1 MPDFHVLITSLG
13 RLVLMFCIRFTF
25 AAEPARTP
33 STAAATTPTTAE
45 SLRIG
50 VLAFRGPERARAEWQ
65 AHADFLE
72 SKLAPRRFVIVP
84 LTLDEF
90 GPAIAQ
96 RRIDLAITNSGHYV
110 ALETSGRISHIAT
123 MRTAGP
129 NGPLDRFGGVAIAR
143 AGRDDLKTYA
153 DLRGKR
159 VAVPDTKGFGGW
171 QVHLR
176 EARNAGVELA
186 RDLGGVLELQNQDK
200 VIESV
205 LDGTADAGFIRS
217 DLIESKVAAGSLDA
231 SRLQIIGARQTAN
244 FPYLHSTQLYP
255 HWPFARLDHVSEELA
270 RDLLIALLDMRPDQ
284 PAARAAGIHGWTL
297 PQNYQSIHDL
307 FLEFRLG
314 PYADLPVELSDV
326 IARYGKP
333 LFLASASIIALL
345 LAALWSIARS
355 NTALR
360 RSRNRLQLAAGVFE
374 HAQEGI
380 LITDPQGDVIE
391 ANDTFLA
398 LTGYARDEVLGRNPR
413 FLSSGEQRPEF
424 YREMWQSLLQSG
436 FWRGELVNRRKD
448 GTLYVQQ
455 TSISAVRDRQGRVLN
470 FIGLSSDIS
479 ALRESQNR
487 LEQMAY
493 FDTLTGLPNRRMLS
507 DRLHQAL
514 AQARRSE
521 KLLAVCYLD
530 LDEFKAINDTW
541 GHAAGDALL
550 VEASRRLLGH
560 VRAGDTVSRLGGDEF
575 VLLLGTLTSF
585 EECETALERIRSAMV
600 RPFVLK
606 EGDARVSC
614 SMGVTLYPMD
624 GADPDMLLRHADQ
637 AMYLA
642 KQGGRNRFTLF
653 DAEHDRIS
661 EMRRESR
668 RAVQDAIA
676 KNQLVLHFQPQ
687 VNMRSGQVVGAEAL
701 IRWQHPER
709 GLLDPG
715 DFMPM
720 VDLVG
725 LHAPLGGWILA
736 NALAQYE
743 TWAAGDRNLKLSVNI
758 AAEQLQADGF
768 VDNLRELLALH
779 PAVAPHNLE
788 LEILETTALNDI
800 AKVSRVIEDC
810 SALGIS
816 FAIDDFGTG
825 YSSLAYLKQLRAETL
840 KIDQSFI
847 RDMLE
852 DPDDLSIVD
861 SIVGLAAAF
870 RRKVIAE
877 GVESIRHGRMLLQ
890 LGCDLAQGYAIA
902 RPMPAEELPAWIAA
916 WQQPPEWRDV
926 PIWPREDLPLLTVEI
941 DHLRWIS
948 QLETAIKSPPGL
960 TDPPPPLDPH
970 ACRFGHWLD
979 MSGRERYGAYSSFQ
993 HVEQAHERVHTLGRE
1008 IDRLARED
1016 RDAARGQ
1023 LPALHA
1029 PRDELLQALACLRE
1043 EVQSGRV

>member
-1 MPDFHVLITSLG
+1 MPDFPVLTTSLR
-13 RLVLMFCIRFTF
+13 RLGLVFCILQQAGPAFAAQPGGAPV
-25 AAEPARTP
+25 AAEP
-33 STAAATTPTTAE
+33 
-45 SLRIG
+45 LRIG

-65 AHADFLE
+65 AHAEFLE
-72 SKLAPRRFVIVP
+72 SKLAPRRFSIVP

-110 ALETSGRISHIAT
+110 ALESGGRISHIAT

-129 NGPLDRFGGVAIAR
+129 QGPVGRFGGVAIAR

-159 VAVPDTKGFGGW
+159 VAVPDVKGFGGW

-176 EARNAGVELA
+176 EARHAGIELA
-186 RDLGGVLELQNQDK
+186 RDLGGVIELRSQDN

-217 DLIESKVAAGSLDA
+217 DLIENLTAAGALDP
-231 SRLQIIGARQTAN
+231 SRLQVISPRQTAN
-244 FPYLHSTQLYP
+244 FPYQHSTQLYP
-255 HWPFARLDHVSEELA
+255 QWPFARLDHVSEELA
-270 RDLLIALLDMRPDQ
+270 RDLLIALLDMRPEH

-307 FLEFRLG
+307 FLEFRLE
-314 PYADLPVELSDV
+314 PYADLPVELSDA

-333 LFLASASIIALL
+333 LFLAAASIISLL
-345 LAALWSIARS
+345 LAALWYIAVS

-360 RSRNRLQLAAGVFE
+360 RSKERLQLAAGVFE

-380 LITDPQGDVIE
+380 MITDSSGAVID

-398 LTGYARDEVLGRNPR
+398 LTGYSRDEVLGRNPR

-424 YREMWQSLLQSG
+424 YREMWDNLLRTG

-448 GTLYVQQ
+448 GSLYVQQ
-455 TSISAVRDRQGRVLN
+455 TSISAVRDRRGRIRH
-470 FIGLSSDIS
+470 FIGLSSDVS
-479 ALRESQNR
+479 ALRESQKR

-507 DRLHQAL
+507 DRLYQAI

-541 GHAAGDALL
+541 GHAAGDTLL
-550 VEASRRLLGH
+550 VEASRRLQAR
-560 VRAGDTVSRLGGDEF
+560 VRAGDTVSRMGGDEF
-575 VLLLGTLTSF
+575 VLLLGSLTSF
-585 EECETALERIRSAMV
+585 EECEIALERIRDAMV
-600 RPFVLK
+600 RPFFLR
-606 EGDARVSC
+606 EGEARVSC
-614 SMGVTLYPMD
+614 SMGVTLYPLD
-624 GADPDMLLRHADQ
+624 GDDPDMLLRHADQ

-668 RAVQDAIA
+668 RAVQDAMG
-676 KNQLVLHFQPQ
+676 KDQLVLYFQPQ

-701 IRWQHPER
+701 VRWQHPER

-715 DFMPM
+715 EFMST
-720 VDLVG
+720 VELVG
-725 LHAPLGGWILA
+725 LHAPLGGWILS
-736 NALAQYE
+736 NAIRQYE
-743 TWAAGDRNLKLSVNI
+743 AWSMGNRDLKLSVNI
-758 AAEQLQADGF
+758 AAEQLHTDGF
-768 VDNLRELLALH
+768 VENLRELLARH
-779 PAVAPHNLE
+779 PAVAAHRLE
-788 LEILETTALNDI
+788 LEVLETTALDDL

-810 SALGIS
+810 RALGIS

-825 YSSLAYLKQLRAETL
+825 YSSLSYLKQLRADTL

-847 RDMLE
+847 RDMLA

-870 RRKVIAE
+870 RRNVIAE
-877 GVESIRHGRMLLQ
+877 GVESIRHGRLLLQ
-890 LGCDLAQGYAIA
+890 LGCELAQGYAIA
-902 RPMPAEELPAWIAA
+902 RPMPAGELPSWIAA
-916 WQQPPEWRDV
+916 WRQPPEWRDV

-941 DHLRWIS
+941 DHLCWTS
-948 QLETAIKSPPGL
+948 QLEATIKSPPGH
-960 TDPPPPLDPH
+960 TAPSPPLDPH

-979 MSGRERYGAYSSFQ
+979 LSGRDRYGSYASFQ
-993 HVEQAHERVHTLGRE
+993 HVEQAHERVHAVGCE

-1016 RDAARGQ
+1016 REAARRQ
-1023 LPALHA
+1023 FSDLYA
-1029 PRDELLQALACLRE
+1029 PRDELLQALARLRE